1 MNSLTIT
8 NNIKT
13 IIDEF
18 ILIQNELIKTFK
30 QSFAEIN
37 DLQYLSDCPREG
49 EIKIGEEKWH
59 FRRNGIGIC
68 FTEEKSGKVID
79 IYTGIFENKILL
91 DSWQLIQY
99 FESINIKNIEY
110 KNQVFNLENENDA
123 QKIIEL

>member
-59 FRRNGIGIC
+59 FRRHGIGIC